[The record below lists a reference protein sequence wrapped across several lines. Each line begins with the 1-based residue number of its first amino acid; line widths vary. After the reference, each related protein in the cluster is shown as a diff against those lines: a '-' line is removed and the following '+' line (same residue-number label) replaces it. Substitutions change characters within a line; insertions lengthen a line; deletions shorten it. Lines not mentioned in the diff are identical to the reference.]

1 MNDILED
8 VNYKYPAGDNYFAYT
23 TRGCPNHCSFC
34 AVPIL
39 EPNFHVTN
47 NIVEQ
52 IKVIDQK
59 YGPKQHLLLLDNNV
73 LNTPNLESLV
83 DDLCAAG
90 FGRGAKYVDPGTYN
104 IVMMRYHNG
113 DRAEFLDKKMIAYL
127 DKFKKRIKSPEKL
140 DTFLQIVIGAEDAED
155 YAGYMLEHEDEL
167 SPIVEKYRSK
177 TPKARYLDFNQG
189 VDGRKINDDKMLY
202 EQYNDALFRLLMH
215 SVAQHQGQQYQEENQ
230 ALKAQEGGPSETA
243 KRRCLRTISRQVR
256 RGHARAAARTAS
268 RVLSKAAVVMLL
280 VISCLTAAF
289 AVSPVFRSDALRW
302 AVATFGDHAEYRFN
316 QTEGGVQYQGIEVGW
331 LPEGYE
337 LVESD
342 VTNRTISQFYTRS
355 SGGTEQSIEIQ
366 VMDFAGEGIFK
377 VDTEADELY
386 QVIVQNTLATVIER
400 GSRIQITWMHPKF
413 NCIVMLYSDN
423 ISAETALRIAQSIV
437 LS

>member
-1 MNDILED
+1 M
-8 VNYKYPAGDNYFAYT
+8 T
-23 TRGCPNHCSFC
+23 
-34 AVPIL
+34 
-39 EPNFHVTN
+39 
-47 NIVEQ
+47 
-52 IKVIDQK
+52 
-59 YGPKQHLLLLDNNV
+59 KQ
-73 LNTPNLESLV
+73 E
-83 DDLCAAG
+83 
-90 FGRGAKYVDPGTYN
+90 
-104 IVMMRYHNG
+104 
-113 DRAEFLDKKMIAYL
+113 
-127 DKFKKRIKSPEKL
+127 
-140 DTFLQIVIGAEDAED
+140 
-155 YAGYMLEHEDEL
+155 
-167 SPIVEKYRSK
+167 
-177 TPKARYLDFNQG
+177 
-189 VDGRKINDDKMLY
+189 MLY

-337 LVESD
+337 LVESRA
-342 VTNRTISQFYTRS
+342 TNRTILRRYTK
-355 SGGTEQSIEIQ
+355 SGADMKQRIDIRI
-366 VMDFAGEGIFK
+366 MDFSDEGVFK
-377 VDTEADELY
+377 IDTEADEVY
-386 QVIVQNTLATVIER
+386 QVLVQNTLATVIEHDN
-400 GSRIQITWMHPKF
+400 SVQLIWMYPES
-413 NCIVMLYSDN
+413 NCIIMLCGDN
-423 ISAETALRIAQSIV
+423 ISTETALRIAQSIV

>member
-1 MNDILED
+1 M
-8 VNYKYPAGDNYFAYT
+8 T
-23 TRGCPNHCSFC
+23 
-34 AVPIL
+34 
-39 EPNFHVTN
+39 
-47 NIVEQ
+47 
-52 IKVIDQK
+52 
-59 YGPKQHLLLLDNNV
+59 KQ
-73 LNTPNLESLV
+73 
-83 DDLCAAG
+83 
-90 FGRGAKYVDPGTYN
+90 
-104 IVMMRYHNG
+104 
-113 DRAEFLDKKMIAYL
+113 
-127 DKFKKRIKSPEKL
+127 
-140 DTFLQIVIGAEDAED
+140 
-155 YAGYMLEHEDEL
+155 
-167 SPIVEKYRSK
+167 
-177 TPKARYLDFNQG
+177 
-189 VDGRKINDDKMLY
+189 KMLY

-230 ALKAQEGGPSETA
+230 ALKAQEDGPSETA

>member
-1 MNDILED
+1 M
-8 VNYKYPAGDNYFAYT
+8 T
-23 TRGCPNHCSFC
+23 
-34 AVPIL
+34 
-39 EPNFHVTN
+39 
-47 NIVEQ
+47 
-52 IKVIDQK
+52 
-59 YGPKQHLLLLDNNV
+59 KQ
-73 LNTPNLESLV
+73 E
-83 DDLCAAG
+83 
-90 FGRGAKYVDPGTYN
+90 
-104 IVMMRYHNG
+104 
-113 DRAEFLDKKMIAYL
+113 
-127 DKFKKRIKSPEKL
+127 
-140 DTFLQIVIGAEDAED
+140 
-155 YAGYMLEHEDEL
+155 
-167 SPIVEKYRSK
+167 
-177 TPKARYLDFNQG
+177 
-189 VDGRKINDDKMLY
+189 MLY

-230 ALKAQEGGPSETA
+230 ALKAQEGVPSETA

-342 VTNRTISQFYTRS
+342 APDRVILRRYIKSS
-355 SGGTEQSIEIQ
+355 SGVKSSIDVRAISFF
-366 VMDFAGEGIFK
+366 DEGVFK
-377 VDTEADELY
+377 VDTEADQIY
-386 QVIVQNTLATVIER
+386 QVSVQNTLATVVQKEECV
-400 GSRIQITWMHPKF
+400 QITWMYPKS
-413 NCIVMLYSDN
+413 NCIVTLYGDN
-423 ISAETALRIAQSIV
+423 ISTETALRIAQSIV

>member
-1 MNDILED
+1 M
-8 VNYKYPAGDNYFAYT
+8 T
-23 TRGCPNHCSFC
+23 
-34 AVPIL
+34 
-39 EPNFHVTN
+39 
-47 NIVEQ
+47 
-52 IKVIDQK
+52 
-59 YGPKQHLLLLDNNV
+59 KQ
-73 LNTPNLESLV
+73 E
-83 DDLCAAG
+83 
-90 FGRGAKYVDPGTYN
+90 
-104 IVMMRYHNG
+104 
-113 DRAEFLDKKMIAYL
+113 
-127 DKFKKRIKSPEKL
+127 
-140 DTFLQIVIGAEDAED
+140 
-155 YAGYMLEHEDEL
+155 
-167 SPIVEKYRSK
+167 
-177 TPKARYLDFNQG
+177 
-189 VDGRKINDDKMLY
+189 MLY

-337 LVESD
+337 LVESRA
-342 VTNRTISQFYTRS
+342 TNRTILRRYTK
-355 SGGTEQSIEIQ
+355 SGADMKQRIDLRI
-366 VMDFAGEGIFK
+366 MDFSDEGVFK
-377 VDTEADELY
+377 IDTEADEVY
-386 QVIVQNTLATVIER
+386 QVLVQNTLAPVIER
-400 GSRIQITWMHPKF
+400 DNSVQLIWMYPES
-413 NCIVMLYSDN
+413 NCIIMLCGDN
-423 ISAETALRIAQSIV
+423 ISTETALRIAQSIV

>member
-1 MNDILED
+1 M
-8 VNYKYPAGDNYFAYT
+8 T
-23 TRGCPNHCSFC
+23 
-34 AVPIL
+34 
-39 EPNFHVTN
+39 
-47 NIVEQ
+47 
-52 IKVIDQK
+52 
-59 YGPKQHLLLLDNNV
+59 KQ
-73 LNTPNLESLV
+73 E
-83 DDLCAAG
+83 
-90 FGRGAKYVDPGTYN
+90 
-104 IVMMRYHNG
+104 
-113 DRAEFLDKKMIAYL
+113 
-127 DKFKKRIKSPEKL
+127 
-140 DTFLQIVIGAEDAED
+140 
-155 YAGYMLEHEDEL
+155 
-167 SPIVEKYRSK
+167 
-177 TPKARYLDFNQG
+177 
-189 VDGRKINDDKMLY
+189 MLY

-337 LVESD
+337 LVRSR
-342 VTNRTISQFYTRS
+342 TANRMTSQLYTKLNN
-355 SGGTEQSIEIQ
+355 GEEQRIEVQI
-366 VMDFAGEGIFK
+366 MNFSGEGIFT
-377 VDTEADELY
+377 VDTEADQIY
-386 QVIVQNTLATVIER
+386 QVSAQNTLAVVIQHD
-400 GSRIQITWMHPKF
+400 GYVQIAWMYPES
-413 NCIVMLYSDN
+413 NYIVMLCSDS

>member
-1 MNDILED
+1 M
-8 VNYKYPAGDNYFAYT
+8 T
-23 TRGCPNHCSFC
+23 
-34 AVPIL
+34 
-39 EPNFHVTN
+39 
-47 NIVEQ
+47 
-52 IKVIDQK
+52 
-59 YGPKQHLLLLDNNV
+59 KQ
-73 LNTPNLESLV
+73 E
-83 DDLCAAG
+83 
-90 FGRGAKYVDPGTYN
+90 
-104 IVMMRYHNG
+104 
-113 DRAEFLDKKMIAYL
+113 
-127 DKFKKRIKSPEKL
+127 
-140 DTFLQIVIGAEDAED
+140 
-155 YAGYMLEHEDEL
+155 
-167 SPIVEKYRSK
+167 
-177 TPKARYLDFNQG
+177 
-189 VDGRKINDDKMLY
+189 MLY

-337 LVESD
+337 LVESR
-342 VTNRTISQFYTRS
+342 TANRMTSQLYIELS
-355 SGGTEQSIEIQ
+355 DGLEQSVKIQ
-366 VMDFAGEGIFK
+366 VMNFYDAGIFK
-377 VDTEADELY
+377 VDTEADQVY
-386 QVIVQNTLATVIER
+386 QVSVQNTLATVIQRE
-400 GSRIQITWMHPKF
+400 GSIQLTWMYPES
-413 NCIVMLYSDN
+413 NCIVMLYGDN
-423 ISAETALRIAQSIV
+423 ISTETALRIAQSIV

>member
-1 MNDILED
+1 M
-8 VNYKYPAGDNYFAYT
+8 T
-23 TRGCPNHCSFC
+23 
-34 AVPIL
+34 
-39 EPNFHVTN
+39 
-47 NIVEQ
+47 
-52 IKVIDQK
+52 
-59 YGPKQHLLLLDNNV
+59 KQ
-73 LNTPNLESLV
+73 E
-83 DDLCAAG
+83 
-90 FGRGAKYVDPGTYN
+90 
-104 IVMMRYHNG
+104 
-113 DRAEFLDKKMIAYL
+113 
-127 DKFKKRIKSPEKL
+127 
-140 DTFLQIVIGAEDAED
+140 
-155 YAGYMLEHEDEL
+155 
-167 SPIVEKYRSK
+167 
-177 TPKARYLDFNQG
+177 
-189 VDGRKINDDKMLY
+189 MLY

-337 LVESD
+337 LVENQN
-342 VTNRTISQFYTRS
+342 TNGTISRRYIRP
-355 SGGTEQSIEIQ
+355 SGSVEQRVDIR
-366 VMDFAGEGIFK
+366 VMNFDGEGVFK
-377 VDTEADELY
+377 VDPEANQLY
-386 QVIVQNTLATVIER
+386 QTIVHDTLATVIQRDE
-400 GSRIQITWMHPKF
+400 SMQIIWMYPES
-413 NCIVMLYSDN
+413 NCIVMLCGDN
-423 ISAETALRIAQSIV
+423 ISTETALRIAQSIV